1 MKDTYKKVHVYLFD
15 FDLVLG
21 KGSFSKV
28 YKGINL
34 NTSNPFFNVRLI
46 SGSKSDRDGV
56 SEHSKVETTPITID
70 WYFDEDKT
78 REFDQV
84 LLSVK

>member
-34 NTSNPFFNVRLI
+34 NTSKQFHNVRLI
-46 SGSKSDRDGV
+46 SSSEGNRDGV
-56 SEHSKVETTPITID
+56 N
-70 WYFDEDKT
+70 
-78 REFDQV
+78 
-84 LLSVK
+84 

>member
-34 NTSNPFFNVRLI
+34 NTSKLFFYIRLI
-46 SGSKSDRDGV
+46 SRCESDRDGF
-56 SEHSKVETTPITID
+56 SEHTKIEATLIAID
-70 WYFDEDKT
+70 RYIDEDKT
-78 REFDQV
+78 
-84 LLSVK
+84 

>member
-15 FDLVLG
+15 FELLLG

-34 NTSNPFFNVRLI
+34 NTN
-46 SGSKSDRDGV
+46 
-56 SEHSKVETTPITID
+56 
-70 WYFDEDKT
+70 DE
-78 REFDQV
+78 V
-84 LLSVK
+84 AVKIV